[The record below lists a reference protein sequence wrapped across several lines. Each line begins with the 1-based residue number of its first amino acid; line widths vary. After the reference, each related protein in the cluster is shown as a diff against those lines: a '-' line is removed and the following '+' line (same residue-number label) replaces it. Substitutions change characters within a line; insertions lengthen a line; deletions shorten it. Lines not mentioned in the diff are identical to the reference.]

1 MKRRHLL
8 RTASAI
14 ALAHNTS
21 VWAQR
26 ANPLAA
32 HINVKPN
39 DPRLQY
45 SGFANLR
52 LTSQEA
58 VGDRM
63 IPDSPF
69 RLDNPG
75 ARIRFETNASEVSL
89 VFSFARVDSIPGR
102 THWTGEAMLSVN
114 GTDRLRMGRVKGSSG
129 PQVTKLSLGGIDAR
143 VLEITFPMADVMT
156 FQGIILP
163 KGAELFAMKREV
175 LPRFVAYG
183 DSITQ
188 GFHAANVVESYPT
201 RLARGKNW
209 DLVNMGFGSRR
220 LTIPDGAV
228 LARLKPSI
236 ATVLIGVNDCLQQKP
251 VDRFAADVAGF
262 VTEFRRAAPRTPIA
276 WITPLP
282 VADPSKWKYSE
293 RLDSYRT
300 AVASTLSRI
309 ADPAIHLIQGTDLID
324 PDPKLFADGLH
335 LNSDGFAAIATRL
348 EPLLPAL
355 A

>member
-1 MKRRHLL
+1 MNRRHIL

-14 ALAHNTS
+14 ALASSTS

-89 VFSFARVDSIPGR
+89 VFSYARVDSIPGR
-102 THWTGEAMLSVN
+102 THWTGEAMVSVN
-114 GTDRLRMGRVKGSSG
+114 GSDRIRMGRAKGSSG
-129 PQVTKLSLGGIDAR
+129 PQVTKLNLGGIDAR
-143 VLEITFPMADVMT
+143 VLEITFPLADVAT

-163 KGAELFAMKREV
+163 KGAELFEMKREV

-209 DLVNMGFGSRR
+209 DLINMGFGSRR

-236 ATVLIGVNDCLQQKP
+236 VTVLIGVNDCLQQKP

-262 VTEFRRAAPRTPIA
+262 VTEFRRGEPRTPIA

-282 VADPSKWKYSE
+282 VADPSKWKHSE
-293 RLDSYRT
+293 RLDSYRA

-335 LNSDGFAAIATRL
+335 PNSDGFAAIANRL